1 VCFPAEG
8 ESAETYLLIKND
20 AEEQTESIQAAVA
33 LNGPGGLELI
43 RQVVFAHGLQVK
55 GEQLLMVA

>member
-43 RQVVFAHGLQVK
+43 RQVVFAHAHL
-55 GEQLLMVA
+55 